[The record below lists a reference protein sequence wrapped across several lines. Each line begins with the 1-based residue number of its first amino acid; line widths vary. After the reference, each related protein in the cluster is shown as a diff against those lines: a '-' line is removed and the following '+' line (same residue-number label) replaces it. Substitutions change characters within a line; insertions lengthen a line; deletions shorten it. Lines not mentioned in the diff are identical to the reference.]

1 MTQNAAFL
9 FFIHCISCIVNFK
22 EKIFFLIQGKG
33 VGFIPQEIFLLKV
46 GNESKNKMKLFSGV
60 VVQHKEAEVWD
71 ESEWNIM

>member
-1 MTQNAAFL
+1 M
-9 FFIHCISCIVNFK
+9 
-22 EKIFFLIQGKG
+22 
-33 VGFIPQEIFLLKV
+33 GFIPQEIFMLKV